1 MLTWVML
8 IAAINMVYISISD
21 IIEFEHMGLRTSLI
35 PRFELGVFI
44 YLVCYLSA
52 FVLSVFLNK
61 RGKYLINT
69 IISGLLA
76 VIYIGA
82 VIIMFAAK

>member
-1 MLTWVML
+1 ML
-8 IAAINMVYISISD
+8 IATVNLVYIIISD
-21 IIEFEHMGLRTSLI
+21 VMEFKQMGLRTSMV
-35 PRFELGVFI
+35 PRFEAGVFI

-61 RGKYLINT
+61 RGKYLINI

-82 VIIMFAAK
+82 IIIIFAAK